1 MEKVVTI
8 NLNGNAYQLDETAYA
23 ALRAYLDQANARLAD
38 NPDRA
43 EIVTDL
49 EQAIAEK
56 CARFLG
62 PHKTVVTA
70 AEMDQIVKEMG
81 PVEGAAGQPAGAGAG
96 GTSGTAASSSTSGRT
111 GPKRLYR
118 IREGAMLMGVCNG
131 LAAYA
136 HVDVVFVRI
145 AFVVATVVTFGWG
158 MLGYWLLTFIIP
170 EARTAD
176 EHAAAHGQAPF
187 NAQDVIDE
195 ARRAADTL
203 KAQASSTRQ
212 EWRRQAREQ
221 RRQWRT
227 QARAWRQQWRS
238 AAWTG
243 RPFTPGVP
251 PMPGMPVPPVVYPPP
266 MWSGPLLPIF
276 GLVSFAFF
284 LAMVL
289 GIISIVSTGALWGW
303 PLPDGMPIWAG
314 VLVLV
319 LVVNVIASPFRAAR
333 RAYRYGWGW
342 HYAWFAMWDG
352 LIGMAVIG
360 VGVWLLFHNLP
371 PTHNFHEFVQNLPEA
386 IRGAGHEVASWFRSV
401 ADKF

>member
-8 NLNGNAYQLDETAYA
+8 NLNGNAYQLDETAFA

-81 PVEGAAGQPAGAGAG
+81 PVEGAGNHAAGTGPSPAGA
-96 GTSGTAASSSTSGRT
+96 ASAPASDRT

-136 HVDVVFVRI
+136 HIDVVVVRI
-145 AFVVATVVTFGWG
+145 AFVVAAVVTFGWG
-158 MLGYWLLTFIIP
+158 MLGYWLLTLVIP

-176 EHAAAHGQAPF
+176 EHAAAHGQPPF
-187 NAQDVIDE
+187 NAQDVVDE

-203 KAQASSTRQ
+203 RAQASSTRQ
-212 EWRRQAREQ
+212 EWKRQAREQ
-221 RRQWRT
+221 RRQWRS
-227 QARAWRQQWRS
+227 QARAWRQQWRG
-238 AAWTG
+238 AAWAG
-243 RPFTPGVP
+243 RPFAPGVP
-251 PMPGMPVPPVVYPPP
+251 PMPGVFVPPVMYPPP
-266 MWSGPLLPIF
+266 MWSAPLLPLF
-276 GLVSFAFF
+276 GIIGFGCFVAL
-284 LAMVL
+284 VL
-289 GIISIVSTGALWGW
+289 GVISLVSTGALWGW
-303 PLPDGMPIWAG
+303 PLPDGMPLWAG
-314 VLVLV
+314 VLVFVV
-319 LVVNVIASPFRAAR
+319 LVNVVASPFRAAR
-333 RAYRYGWGW
+333 RAHRYGWGW

-352 LIGMAVIG
+352 LIGMAVIAL
-360 VGVWLLFHNLP
+360 GVWLLFHNMP
-371 PTHNFHEFVQNLPEA
+371 PTHNFHEFVQNVPEA
-386 IRGAGHEVASWFRSV
+386 IRGAGHEVASWLRRV